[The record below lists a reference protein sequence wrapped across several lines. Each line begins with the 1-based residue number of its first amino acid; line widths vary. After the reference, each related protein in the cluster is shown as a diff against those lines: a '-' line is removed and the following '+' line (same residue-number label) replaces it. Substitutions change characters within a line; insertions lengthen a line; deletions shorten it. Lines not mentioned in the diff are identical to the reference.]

1 MTTRAKLTLCAALA
15 TALAALS
22 LSPLFQDSFALAPHG
37 LLMIAVAAGAGA
49 GLRALPL
56 PRPLVLPL
64 QLLAVVYVLM
74 LTTVQSAMT
83 VGVLPGPAAFDAL
96 STRLAAGGSDIQ
108 EYAIPAPTTDGLR
121 LIVVGS
127 VALVAVLVDALAVTY
142 RRAAAAGLPLL
153 ALYSVGCG
161 LAGSPG
167 GMWLWFLFAAAGY
180 LILLYTEG
188 QDRLTR
194 WGRVFHGTGRSAVAL
209 SNGGRRVG
217 LIALATALLL
227 PALLPSAGS
236 GLFGGLGG
244 GAGNGNGTGN
254 GPGDERSLNLV
265 VALTAN
271 LRSNDDTEL
280 LRFSTDAA
288 DADQL
293 YLRVAALS
301 EFDGEEWKVGNQSGE
316 PLPTTLPAPE
326 GLAAGVATNPIR
338 TNVRISDRLG
348 ATWLPMPYPV
358 SWVEMP
364 SIQNWRFDRTG
375 RTVVA
380 VNGQK
385 TNGLS
390 YSVGSVTVNPDA
402 SQLRSAAPAPEDITK
417 RYLGLPANLPAVVGE
432 TARKITANANNPY
445 DQAVA
450 LQQYFTKGDFTYNTK
465 IEPRTGPDA
474 IAKFLQDKEGFCVHF
489 AATMAAMSR
498 SLGIPARVA
507 IGFTPGTGDGSNRIV
522 RSSNYHAWP
531 ELYFS
536 GLGWMRFEPTPNRG
550 AAPLYSVPQAA
561 NTAKPSAQPSASS
574 SADRPS
580 AGPSASSTC
589 TAQQHRIGDC
599 DDQSAVVE
607 HRTAAT
613 AWWRSLPALLA
624 AAALVLLLAVLATPM
639 MLRGRLRR
647 RRLGAGRHGPGA
659 DGPRLTD
666 EQVLAAWAELVDSAW
681 DLGLPPDEAR
691 TPRNAARRLAEDAH
705 LAPAA
710 AEAAGR
716 VALATERV
724 MYARESDPSPHLG
737 ADVRTARD
745 GLLTQATRGRR
756 LRALFLPASTVRL
769 WWRTQER
776 MAALNERTARRTD
789 AIRSKLTGRFRR
801 TPKE

>member
-22 LSPLFQDSFALAPHG
+22 LSPLFKDSFGLAPHG
-37 LLMIAVAAGAGA
+37 LLTIAVAAGAGT

-64 QLLAVVYVLM
+64 QLLVVLYVLM

-83 VGVLPGPAAFDAL
+83 LGLLPGPATLDAL
-96 STRLAAGGSDIQ
+96 SSRLAEGGSDIQ

-194 WGRVFHGTGRSAVAL
+194 WGRVFHGTGRSAVAM

-244 GAGNGNGTGN
+244 GAGNGTGN

-280 LRFSTDAA
+280 LRFSTDAT

-364 SIQNWRFDRTG
+364 STQNWRFDRTG
-375 RTVVA
+375 RTVAA

-402 SQLRSAAPAPEDITK
+402 SQLRSAAPAPEDITR

-432 TARKITANANNPY
+432 TARKITANATNPY

-474 IAKFLQDKEGFCVHF
+474 IARFLQDKEGFCVHF

-607 HRTAAT
+607 HRTDTT

-681 DLGLPPDEAR
+681 DLGMPPDEAR

-756 LRALFLPASTVRL
+756 LRALLLPASTVRL
-769 WWRTQER
+769 WWRAQER

-789 AIRSKLTGRFRR
+789 AIRNKLTGRFRR

>member
-22 LSPLFQDSFALAPHG
+22 LSPLFKDSFALAPHG
-37 LLMIAVAAGAGA
+37 LLMIAATAAAGA

-56 PRPLVLPL
+56 PRALVLPL
-64 QLLAVVYVLM
+64 QLVAVLYVLM
-74 LTTVQSAMT
+74 LSTVQSAMAF
-83 VGVLPGPAAFDAL
+83 GVLPGPAALDAV
-96 STRLAAGGSDIQ
+96 STLLASGGSDIQ

-121 LIVVGS
+121 LVVVGS
-127 VALVAVLVDALAVTY
+127 VTLVAVLVDALAVTY

-161 LAGSPG
+161 LADSPG

-180 LILLYTEG
+180 LLLLYTEG

-194 WGRVFHGTGRSAVAL
+194 WGRVFHGTGRSAVAM

-217 LIALATALLL
+217 LIALAAAVLL
-227 PALLPSAGS
+227 PALAPATGA
-236 GLFGGLGG
+236 GLFGGFGG
-244 GAGNGNGTGN
+244 QGNGSGSGTGS
-254 GPGDERSLNLV
+254 GDERSLNLV

-271 LRSNDDTEL
+271 LRANDDTEL
-280 LRFSTDAA
+280 LRFSTNATDI
-288 DADQL
+288 DQL

-301 EFDGEEWKVGNQSGE
+301 EFDGSEWKAGEQSAE
-316 PLPTTLPAPE
+316 PLPTTLPQPE
-326 GLAAGVATNPIR
+326 GLATSTRNTVSTS
-338 TNVRISDRLG
+338 VKISDRLG
-348 ATWLPMPYPV
+348 TTWLPMPYPV
-358 SWVEMP
+358 SWVELP
-364 SIQNWRFDRTG
+364 STANWRFDKAG
-375 RTVVA
+375 RTVAA

-390 YSVGSVTVNPDA
+390 YKVGSATVTADP
-402 SQLRSAAPAPEDITK
+402 SQLRSAAPPPEDITR
-417 RYLGLPANLPAVVGE
+417 RYLGLPNNLPAVVGE
-432 TARKITANANNPY
+432 TAKKVTQGATNAY

-498 SLGIPARVA
+498 SLGIPSRVA
-507 IGFTPGTGDGSNRIV
+507 IGFTPGTGDSSNRIV

-550 AAPLYSVPQAA
+550 TAPLYSIPQAA
-561 NTAKPSAQPSASS
+561 NTAQPSAQPSASA
-574 SADRPS
+574 SADQPS
-580 AGPSASSTC
+580 AGPSSSSSC
-589 TAQQHRIGDC
+589 GQQHRIGEC
-599 DDQSAVVE
+599 DDEAVFAE
-607 HRTAAT
+607 HRTT
-613 AWWRSLPALLA
+613 TTPWWQTWPALLA
-624 AAALVLLLAVLATPM
+624 AAGLVLLLALAATPM
-639 MLRGRLRR
+639 VLRRRIRR
-647 RRLGAGRHGPGA
+647 RRLGVGRHAPGA
-659 DGPRLTD
+659 DRPRLTD

-691 TPRNAARRLAEDAH
+691 TPRNAALRLAEDAH

-724 MYARESDPSPHLG
+724 MYARESDPPPQLG
-737 ADVRTARD
+737 TDVRTVRD

-756 LRALFLPASTVRL
+756 LRALLLPASTVRL

-776 MAALNERTARRTD
+776 TTALRERAADRWAKARTAITRPFRR
-789 AIRSKLTGRFRR
+789 RSKD
-801 TPKE
+801 